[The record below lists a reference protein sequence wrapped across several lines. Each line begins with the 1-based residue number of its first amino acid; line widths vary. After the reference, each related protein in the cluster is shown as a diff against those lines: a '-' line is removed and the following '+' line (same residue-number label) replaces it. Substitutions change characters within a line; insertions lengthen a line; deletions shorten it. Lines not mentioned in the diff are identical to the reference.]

1 MSWTQLTN
9 PLHHIGL
16 SALLAALPLAFIFW
30 ALIIQKMKGHTVCL
44 LTVLAGMIIA
54 TAAYGMP
61 VKLAV
66 LSAIDGALFGL
77 FTICWIIMGVLF
89 LYHLTVES
97 GQFAVIRN
105 FMAAI
110 TTDRRLQ
117 ALLIAFAFGS
127 FLEGAA
133 GFGAPVAI
141 TASMLAGLGFDPL
154 YAAGICLIA
163 NTAPVAF
170 GSIGIPITV
179 ASQVSG
185 LPEMAISQMVG
196 KTLPLLSLVLPFYLV
211 FITVGYHGKGREKLK
226 KTWEIWP
233 AILVAGA
240 SFAIVQFVTANFI
253 SPMLPDV
260 LSGLTTIIA
269 LIILLKY
276 WKPDKNPLPPSSTV
290 SPSASPSTPQY
301 TSGQIARAWSPFMI
315 MTLLVI
321 LWGIPVIKDQLNAIG
336 QFKAFIPGLQHA
348 ILQTD
353 GTPLPVKPFTFNW
366 LSNAGTAIL
375 LAALLSMP
383 LIGANGAMAARAFRL
398 TLRQLKF
405 PAITIASVMGF
416 AYVVNNSGM
425 SITMALAL
433 AATGALFP
441 FFSPVLGWLGVF
453 LTGSD
458 TSSNALFC
466 KLQYNSAVA
475 IGVDPV
481 VTVAA
486 NVSGGVTGKMI
497 SPQSIAI
504 GATAVDLVGKE
515 ADLFRFTAKHSFIML
530 LIVCILTTLQAY
542 VVHLL
547 NIFGL

>member
-1 MSWTQLTN
+1 MPWTQLTN

-16 SALLAALPLAFIFW
+16 SALVAALPLAFIFW
-30 ALIIQKMKGHTVCL
+30 ALIIRKMKGHTVCL
-44 LTVLAGMIIA
+44 FTTLAGMIIA
-54 TAAYGMP
+54 VLVYDMP
-61 VKLAV
+61 IKLAA
-66 LSAIDGALFGL
+66 LSVFDGALFGL

-97 GQFAVIRN
+97 GQFAVIRH
-105 FMAAI
+105 FMASI
-110 TTDRRLQ
+110 TTDKRLQ

-141 TASMLAGLGFDPL
+141 TASMLAALGFQPL

-196 KTLPLLSLVLPFYLV
+196 KTLPMLSLLLPFYLV
-211 FITVGYHGKGREKLK
+211 FITVGWKR
-226 KTWEIWP
+226 TWEVWP
-233 AILVAGA
+233 AILVAGS
-240 SFAIVQFVTANFI
+240 SFALVQFVTSNYI

-260 LSGLTTIIA
+260 LSGLTTIIM
-269 LIILLKY
+269 LVLLLKR
-276 WKPDKNPLPPSSTV
+276 WQNPSS
-290 SPSASPSTPQY
+290 SHATPQF
-301 TSGQIARAWSPFMI
+301 TTCQIIRAWSPFII

-321 LWGIPVIKDQLNAIG
+321 LWGIPAIKDKLNAIG
-336 QFKAFIPGLQHA
+336 QFKTYIPGLRNA
-348 ILQTD
+348 ILQAD
-353 GTPLPVKPFTFNW
+353 GTPLVIKPFTFNW

-383 LIGANGAMAARAFRL
+383 FIGAGGTTAIKALRL
-398 TLRQLKF
+398 TLHQLKF

-416 AYVVNNSGM
+416 AYIVNNSGM

-466 KLQYNSAVA
+466 KLQYNSAKA

-481 VTVAA
+481 ITVAA

-515 ADLFRFTAKHSFIML
+515 ADLFRFTVKHSFIML
-530 LIVCILTTLQAY
+530 MIVCILTTLQAY
-542 VVHLL
+542 AAHLL

>member
-1 MSWTQLTN
+1 MPWTQVTN

-16 SALLAALPLAFIFW
+16 SALVAALPLAFIFW
-30 ALIIQKMKGHTVCL
+30 ALIIRKMKGHTVCL
-44 LTVLAGMIIA
+44 FTTLAGMIIA
-54 TAAYGMP
+54 TLVYGMP

-66 LSAIDGALFGL
+66 LSVIDGALFGL

-97 GQFAVIRN
+97 GQFAIIRS
-105 FMAAI
+105 FMASI
-110 TTDRRLQ
+110 TADKRLQ

-141 TASMLAGLGFDPL
+141 TASMLAGLGFEPL

-163 NTAPVAF
+163 NTSPVAF

-196 KTLPLLSLVLPFYLV
+196 KTLPLLSLLLPFYLV
-211 FITVGYHGKGREKLK
+211 FITVGWK
-226 KTWEIWP
+226 KTWEVWP

-240 SFAIVQFVTANFI
+240 SFAIVQFVTSNYI

-269 LIILLKY
+269 LIILLKQ
-276 WKPDKNPLPPSSTV
+276 WSPPSLRVNST
-290 SPSASPSTPQY
+290 PPQY
-301 TSGQIARAWSPFMI
+301 TAGQIIRAWSPFII

-321 LWGIPVIKDQLNAIG
+321 LWGIPVIKDRLNDIG
-336 QFKAFIPGLQHA
+336 QFKAAIPGLQNS
-348 ILQTD
+348 ILQA
-353 GTPLPVKPFTFNW
+353 GGSPLIIKPFTFNW

-375 LAALLSMP
+375 LAAILSMP
-383 LIGANGAMAARAFRL
+383 LIGAGGAMAARAFRL

-416 AYVVNNSGM
+416 AYIVNNSGM

-433 AATGALFP
+433 AATGVLFP
-441 FFSPVLGWLGVF
+441 FFAPVLGWLGVF

-466 KLQYNSAVA
+466 KLQYNSAAA
-475 IGVDPV
+475 IRVDPV
-481 VTVAA
+481 ITVAA
-486 NVSGGVTGKMI
+486 NISGGVTGKMI

-504 GATAVDLVGKE
+504 GATAVGLVGKE
-515 ADLFRFTAKHSFIML
+515 ADLFRFTVKHSFIML
-530 LIVCILTTLQAY
+530 MIVCILTTLQAY
-542 VVHLL
+542 AVHLL

>member
-1 MSWTQLTN
+1 ML
-9 PLHHIGL
+9 
-16 SALLAALPLAFIFW
+16 
-30 ALIIQKMKGHTVCL
+30 
-44 LTVLAGMIIA
+44 IA
-54 TAAYGMP
+54 TVVYGMP
-61 VKLAV
+61 
-66 LSAIDGALFGL
+66 LSLTLLSFTDGALFGL

-89 LYHLTVES
+89 LYHITVLS
-97 GQFAVIRN
+97 GQFGIIRH
-105 FMAAI
+105 FMASL

-141 TASMLAGLGFDPL
+141 TASMLVGLGFNPL
-154 YAAGICLIA
+154 YAAGICLVA

-185 LPEMAISQMVG
+185 LPEMAISKMVG
-196 KTLPLLSLVLPFYLV
+196 KTLPLLSLLLPLYLV
-211 FITVGYHGKGREKLK
+211 YITAGRK
-226 KTWEIWP
+226 KIKEVWP
-233 AILVAGA
+233 AIVVAGV
-240 SFAIVQFVTANFI
+240 SFALVQFITSNYI

-269 LIILLKY
+269 LIILLRY
-276 WKPDKNPLPPSSTV
+276 WQPSPGQPRS
-290 SPSASPSTPQY
+290 SPQY
-301 TSGQIARAWSPFMI
+301 SPIQILRAWSPFLI
-315 MTLLVI
+315 MTILVVG
-321 LWGIPVIKDQLNAIG
+321 WGIPAIKDHLNSIG
-336 QFKAFIPGLQHA
+336 QFKAMLPGLGNS
-348 ILQTD
+348 ILQSD
-353 GTPLPVKPFTFNW
+353 GAPLLIKPFTFSW
-366 LSNAGTAIL
+366 LSNAGTAALIAAIL
-375 LAALLSMP
+375 SIP
-383 LIGANGAMAARAFRL
+383 LIKANATIAINALKL
-398 TLRQLKF
+398 TLRQIRL

-416 AYVVNNSGM
+416 AYIVNNSGM

-433 AATGALFP
+433 AATGSFFP
-441 FFSPVLGWLGVF
+441 FCSPILGWLGVF

-466 KLQYNSAVA
+466 KLQYNSAQA
-475 IGVDPV
+475 IGIDPTI
-481 VTVAA
+481 TVAA

-515 ADLFRFTAKHSFIML
+515 ADLFRFTVKHSFIML
-530 LIVCILTTLQAY
+530 IIVCVLTTLQAY
-542 VVHLL
+542 AAHLL

>member
-1 MSWTQLTN
+1 MPWTQLTN
-9 PLHHIGL
+9 PLHNIGL
-16 SALLAALPLAFIFW
+16 SALVAALPLAFIFW
-30 ALIIQKMKGHTVCL
+30 ALIIRKMKGHTVCL
-44 LTVLAGMIIA
+44 LTALAGMLIA
-54 TAAYGMP
+54 TLAYGMP
-61 VKLAV
+61 IDLAI
-66 LSAIDGALFGL
+66 LSALDGALFGL
-77 FTICWIIMGVLF
+77 FTICWIILGVLF
-89 LYHLTVES
+89 LYHMTVIS

-105 FMAAI
+105 FMASI

-141 TASMLAGLGFDPL
+141 TASMLAGLGFDPM

-196 KTLPLLSLVLPFYLV
+196 RTLPLLSLLLPFYLV
-211 FITVGYHGKGREKLK
+211 FITVGATGTRRERLK

-233 AILVAGA
+233 AILVAGC
-240 SFAIVQFVTANFI
+240 SFAIVQFVTANYI

-269 LIILLKY
+269 LILLLKH
-276 WKPDKNPLPPSSTV
+276 WKTPGSSH
-290 SPSASPSTPQY
+290 STPKY
-301 TSGQIARAWSPFMI
+301 TTSQIARAWSPFII
-315 MTLLVI
+315 MTVLVI
-321 LWGIPVIKDQLNAIG
+321 LWGIPAIKDRLNAIG
-336 QFKAFIPGLQHA
+336 QFRAYMPGLQDA
-348 ILQTD
+348 ILQT
-353 GTPLPVKPFTFNW
+353 GGVLLPIKPFTFSW

-375 LAALLSMP
+375 LAAILSMP
-383 LIGANGAMAARAFRL
+383 LIGANGTMAVRALRL
-398 TLRQLKF
+398 TLRQLKL

-416 AYVVNNSGM
+416 AYIVNNSGM

-433 AATGALFP
+433 AGTGVLFP
-441 FFSPVLGWLGVF
+441 FFSPMLGWLGVF

-466 KLQYNSAVA
+466 KMQYNSAVA
-475 IGVDPV
+475 IGVNPV

-530 LIVCILTTLQAY
+530 IIVCILTTLQAY
-542 VVHLL
+542 AIHLL